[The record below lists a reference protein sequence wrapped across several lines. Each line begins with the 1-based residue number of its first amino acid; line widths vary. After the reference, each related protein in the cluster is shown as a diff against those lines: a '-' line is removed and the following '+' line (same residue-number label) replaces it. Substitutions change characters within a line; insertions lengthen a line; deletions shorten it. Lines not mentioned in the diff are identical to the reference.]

1 MWAPGGSRMS
11 HTLLQVIFLK
21 KTHSFPPAFRMICMT
36 PEESQLGI
44 AKLSE
49 LLHCRLGLLIG
60 SPMCARQVLSEL
72 KSQVSLE

>member
-1 MWAPGGSRMS
+1 
-11 HTLLQVIFLK
+11 
-21 KTHSFPPAFRMICMT
+21 MT